1 MELEEFMEPKWLT
14 YGKRLQAIA
23 STGLHFTRDQFDRE
37 RYEEVQAIANEML
50 AALANVPVERIE
62 GLVSEHARGYVTP
75 KVDVRGAL
83 VEGNAILLVREL
95 SDGLWTLP
103 GGFADVGLSPAR
115 NVEKELFEEAG
126 LMVSATRLYGVRHK
140 AGSGYTPDVR
150 DFYKMFFL
158 CCRTDRTEAKAGLET
173 VEARFFGIHDLP
185 PLSRGRTIESDVKA
199 AFVYAADAARPAFFD

>member
-1 MELEEFMEPKWLT
+1 MEPQWLT

-37 RYEEVQAIANEML
+37 RYEEIEAIANEML
-50 AALANVPVERIE
+50 ASLADVPIERIE
-62 GLVSEHARGYVTP
+62 GLVSAHARGYATP

-83 VEGNAILLVREL
+83 IEDDAILLVRER

-115 NVEKELFEEAG
+115 NVEKEIFEEAG
-126 LMVSATRLYGVRHK
+126 LKVSATRLYGVRHK
-140 AGSGYTPDVR
+140 AGSGYPPDIR

-158 CCRTDRTEAKAGLET
+158 CDRSNQGEAKAGLET
-173 VEARFFGIHDLP
+173 IEARFFSIDDLP
-185 PLSRGRTIESDVKA
+185 PLSRGRTIEEDIAV
-199 AFVYAADAARPAFFD
+199 AFAFAADTERPALFD